1 MNDSFIAKQGFREL
15 VVNAFHIYFKNAP
28 TLIAICAAILLPGY
42 LLVDAV
48 SYLAQDSDNAVQAFD
63 AALTFFLQFVAELF
77 LVGEISQAAFGQP
90 TSVGRSLSRAS
101 ARGLGRLIG
110 TNLLAFAVIALVVL
124 VITALG
130 VLLVLAEYVAAAVFV
145 FFVACIAFVMLWVRY
160 IFVSQVVI
168 LQRVYWVSALRASA
182 SLVGGCFW
190 KTLGYGIVFWLAIA
204 FSSYVVTAI
213 PLASW
218 SDDAPGYW
226 LVESIVSNAVALLL
240 FVPIRAAFWTL
251 FYYSLRIESDR
262 LTTAD
267 LVEIQSYGN
276 L

>member
-15 VVNAFHIYFKNAP
+15 VANAFRIYAKNAP

-42 LLVDAV
+42 LFVDTV
-48 SYLAQDSDNAVQAFD
+48 SYLAPGGGNSAQAFD
-63 AALTFFLQFVAELF
+63 VVLTFLLQLVAELF
-77 LVGEISQAAFGQP
+77 LVGEISQACFGQP

-110 TNLLAFAVIALVVL
+110 TNLLALAVIALVVL
-124 VITALG
+124 GIGTLG
-130 VLLVLAEYVAAAVFV
+130 VLLVLADYIAAAVLTFCLA
-145 FFVACIAFVMLWVRY
+145 FIAFVLLWVRY
-160 IFVSQVVI
+160 VFVSQVVI
-168 LQRVYWVSALRASA
+168 LQRVYWMSALRASA
-182 SLVGGCFW
+182 SLVAGAFW
-190 KTLGYGIVFWLAIA
+190 KTLWYGIVFWLAIA
-204 FSSYVVTAI
+204 LSSYIVAAI
-213 PLASW
+213 PLSPW
-218 SDDAPGYW
+218 SEDAPGYW

-240 FVPIRAAFWTL
+240 FVPISAAFWTL

-267 LVEIQSYGN
+267 LVEIQSFGN